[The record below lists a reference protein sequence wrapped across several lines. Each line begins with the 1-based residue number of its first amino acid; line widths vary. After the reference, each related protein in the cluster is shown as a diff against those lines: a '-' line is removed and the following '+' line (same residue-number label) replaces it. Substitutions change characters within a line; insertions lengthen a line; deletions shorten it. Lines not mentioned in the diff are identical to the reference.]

1 MDADAKETLH
11 RYLRVQREAL
21 RWKLDG
27 LGERESRLP
36 GTPTGTNLLGLI
48 KHMASMEYD
57 YFGLVFDR
65 PAPEPLPWL
74 ADDAEPNAD
83 LWATAEQSREWV
95 LSFYD
100 RACAH
105 ADGTIEALA
114 LDAGGTV
121 PWWSPETRKV
131 SLHRIL
137 VHVIAETARHAGH
150 ADIVREQLDGRSGLR
165 VDNSNLPDQDAAWWS
180 AYHDRLQR
188 LAESFPASS

>member
-1 MDADAKETLH
+1 MDAEAKETLH

-36 GTPTGTNLLGLI
+36 RTPTGTNLLGLV
-48 KHMASMEYD
+48 KHVASMEYD

-65 PAPEPLPWL
+65 PSPEPMPWL

-105 ADGTIEALA
+105 ADSTILELD
-114 LDAGGTV
+114 LDAPGVV
-121 PWWSPETRKV
+121 PWWAPQTREV
-131 SLHRIL
+131 TLHRIL

-150 ADIVREQLDGRSGLR
+150 ADIVRELLDGVAGLR
-165 VDNSNLPDQDAAWWS
+165 VEATNLPEGSHDWVG
-180 AYHDRLQR
+180 YVDRLQK
-188 LAESFPASS
+188 LADSFTT

>member
-1 MDADAKETLH
+1 MDAEAKETLH

-36 GTPTGTNLLGLI
+36 RTPTGTNLLGLV
-48 KHMASMEYD
+48 KHVASMEYD

-100 RACAH
+100 RACLH
-105 ADGTIEALA
+105 ADATIQELDLEAR
-114 LDAGGTV
+114 GSV
-121 PWWSPETRKV
+121 PWWAPETR
-131 SLHRIL
+131 
-137 VHVIAETARHAGH
+137 
-150 ADIVREQLDGRSGLR
+150 
-165 VDNSNLPDQDAAWWS
+165 
-180 AYHDRLQR
+180 
-188 LAESFPASS
+188 

>member
-1 MDADAKETLH
+1 MDAEAKETLH

-36 GTPTGTNLLGLI
+36 GTPTGTNLLGLV
-48 KHMASMEYD
+48 KHVASMEYD

-65 PAPEPLPWL
+65 PAPEPMPWL

-105 ADGTIEALA
+105 ADATILELD
-114 LDAGGTV
+114 LDAPGVV
-121 PWWSPETRKV
+121 PWWAPETRDV
-131 SLHRIL
+131 TLHRIL

-150 ADIVREQLDGRSGLR
+150 ADIVRELLDRSIGLR
-165 VDNSNLPDQDAAWWS
+165 VDASNLPEAGFDWPG
-180 AYHDRLQR
+180 YVDRLQR
-188 LAESFPASS
+188 LADSFSS